1 MFLDRLI
8 CGLWANLPLEKSQS
22 RPNEGLYAKF
32 YAKLYLLII
41 PSHSE
46 MWVMGCYIAFV
57 YMICVTCSLWVIV
70 VLAEGKL
77 NEIQFC
83 SEQIN
88 ADFIMI
94 YMILHRASEKSI
106 IIESEQVDV
115 HNIFMYIVKF

>member
-1 MFLDRLI
+1 M
-8 CGLWANLPLEKSQS
+8 PLEKSQS
-22 RPNEGLYAKF
+22 RPNQGLYAKL
-32 YAKLYLLII
+32 YAELYLLII

-46 MWVMGCYIAFV
+46 MWVISCYITFV